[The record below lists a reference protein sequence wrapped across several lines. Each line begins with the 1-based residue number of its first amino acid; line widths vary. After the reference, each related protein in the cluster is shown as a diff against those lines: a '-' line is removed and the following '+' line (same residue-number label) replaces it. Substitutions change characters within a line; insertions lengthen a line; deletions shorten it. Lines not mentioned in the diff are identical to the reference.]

1 MSKNKNS
8 LVVITGASEG
18 IGFALSNELLKIGF
32 QVVGISSNKNK
43 ILKMKKKL
51 NHFGK
56 KFTGI
61 TTDVR
66 NLQDLQ
72 QIANKFDGPDLL
84 ILNAG
89 IYSPVYCENP
99 DIEIFK
105 KHNEVNYLG
114 VINAYIAFL
123 KKMLIKKK
131 GIIVIM
137 SSISGWLGLPKA
149 AAYGPTKAA
158 LRSFSQSARYDL
170 EKYGI
175 KIKLCSPGFVN
186 TPATSQ
192 NKFYMPGLLEPDVA
206 AKIIIKNLETR
217 KFEISF
223 PFVFS
228 YFMKFLSILPD
239 MISYKIISSV
249 TKKNDK

>member
-1 MSKNKNS
+1 
-8 LVVITGASEG
+8 
-18 IGFALSNELLKIGF
+18 
-32 QVVGISSNKNK
+32 
-43 ILKMKKKL
+43 
-51 NHFGK
+51 
-56 KFTGI
+56 
-61 TTDVR
+61 
-66 NLQDLQ
+66 
-72 QIANKFDGPDLL
+72 
-84 ILNAG
+84 
-89 IYSPVYCENP
+89 
-99 DIEIFK
+99 
-105 KHNEVNYLG
+105 
-114 VINAYIAFL
+114 
-123 KKMLIKKK
+123 
-131 GIIVIM
+131 M

-175 KIKLCSPGFVN
+175 KNEFCSPGFVD

>member
-1 MSKNKNS
+1 MKN
-8 LVVITGASEG
+8 
-18 IGFALSNELLKIGF
+18 
-32 QVVGISSNKNK
+32 
-43 ILKMKKKL
+43 KL
-51 NHFGK
+51 NHFSSN
-56 KFTGI
+56 FTGI
-61 TTDVR
+61 SADVR
-66 NLQDLQ
+66 NLKDLQ
-72 QIANKFDGPDLL
+72 LIASKFDGPDLL

-99 DIEIFK
+99 DIEIFR

>member
-1 MSKNKNS
+1 
-8 LVVITGASEG
+8 
-18 IGFALSNELLKIGF
+18 
-32 QVVGISSNKNK
+32 
-43 ILKMKKKL
+43 MKKKL

-206 AKIIIKNLETR
+206 AKIIIKNLETT